1 MKPDITGIAT
11 RMMLSLDRERICE
24 CLLSNR
30 QLQSTPLQ
38 VRYPQGV
45 RDALGIM
52 SEQLSLSVSDL
63 TRILVEEALSE
74 MFLPA
79 DNIVRRLLCRMEH
92 IMQAHDISATTMA
105 ALLAPWNIRPAVFR
119 EPDRLTDYL
128 TGDILAALADW
139 FYLSPE
145 WLNGR
150 VHYPLYRPGDWPVTQ
165 EAFCRII
172 SSGENVDIIL
182 WHGFPFAG
190 THSGEYCGVLLR
202 QKKEINN
209 AIIYPVL
216 SLYPVRMDMEKEGW
230 FQMVR
235 KISPDIPVRA
245 VTLTPAQAEYLITGK
260 ILPTVLFRVSLSP
273 W

>member
-1 MKPDITGIAT
+1 MKTDSTGIAA

-24 CLLSNR
+24 CLLSHR

-63 TRILVEEALSE
+63 TRILVEDALSE

-79 DNIVRRLLCRMEH
+79 DNIVRRLLSRMEH

-128 TGDILAALADW
+128 SGEILAALADW

-150 VHYPLYRPGDWPVTQ
+150 V
-165 EAFCRII
+165 
-172 SSGENVDIIL
+172 
-182 WHGFPFAG
+182 
-190 THSGEYCGVLLR
+190 
-202 QKKEINN
+202 
-209 AIIYPVL
+209 
-216 SLYPVRMDMEKEGW
+216 
-230 FQMVR
+230 
-235 KISPDIPVRA
+235 
-245 VTLTPAQAEYLITGK
+245 
-260 ILPTVLFRVSLSP
+260 
-273 W
+273 

>member
-1 MKPDITGIAT
+1 MKPNSTGIAA
-11 RMMLSLDRERICE
+11 RMMLSIDRARISE
-24 CLLSNR
+24 ALLNNR

-63 TRILVEEALSE
+63 TRILVEDALSE

-79 DNIVRRLLCRMEH
+79 DNIVRRLLSRMEH

-128 TGDILAALADW
+128 TGEILAALADW

-150 VHYPLYRPGDWPVTQ
+150 VH
-165 EAFCRII
+165 
-172 SSGENVDIIL
+172 
-182 WHGFPFAG
+182 
-190 THSGEYCGVLLR
+190 
-202 QKKEINN
+202 
-209 AIIYPVL
+209 
-216 SLYPVRMDMEKEGW
+216 
-230 FQMVR
+230 
-235 KISPDIPVRA
+235 
-245 VTLTPAQAEYLITGK
+245 
-260 ILPTVLFRVSLSP
+260 
-273 W
+273 